1 MRRFC
6 EDPGGDVP
14 LALLVATTLVPDAP
28 TVRVAVED
36 IDGRTELAAVLSA
49 GAVGTVNERLLSCL
63 LGSPLANVARASS
76 KASRLVSCPLA
87 SIAEDV
93 DFEDGSAVV
102 IVLLESVDVSPN
114 CTGQRLHS
122 RRLVSQ
128 YISTSIRRNPVASR
142 FDMHLAAVASS

>member
-102 IVLLESVDVSPN
+102 IVLLESVDVSPKI
-114 CTGQRLHS
+114 RYASRS
-122 RRLVSQ
+122 RRILVTLVRKARCRQS
-128 YISTSIRRNPVASR
+128 YAWDRDVIYRK
-142 FDMHLAAVASS
+142 L